1 MNLQLDTRIEET
13 IVECMAA
20 YNVPDDVIDKVVE
33 NIHYCF
39 KETNYLHNSVNDSNY
54 SAAQEAKENRQ
65 ITSLK
70 ADIEKT
76 IAMYEKEM
84 ESLKY
89 DLQRANWKIEEL
101 KEQRWT

>member
-20 YNVPDDVIDKVVE
+20 YNVPDDVIEKVVE

-39 KETNYLHNSVNDSNY
+39 KETNYVHNSVNDSNY
-54 SAAQEAKENRQ
+54 HTAEEAKENKV

-70 ADIEKT
+70 GDMEKIVT
-76 IAMYEKEM
+76 MYKKEI